1 MAASDVQQYSESRHS
16 TEVLKGVGTGAA
28 SGFGTGFTVG
38 TAVPG
43 IGNVVGGVAG
53 AIIGGIIGGATAGAT
68 DDTAQKAEI
77 EQSTAAERA
86 AIGAKNDEKALMRA
100 QNAMAK
106 RSVQEGGLAT
116 QAAPSG
122 SMVRAAMG
130 STSVTPYDTWQ
141 GATY

>member
-1 MAASDVQQYSESRHS
+1 MADVQEYSNERQSGA
-16 TEVLKGVGTGAA
+16 VLKGIASGAGTGATA
-28 SGFGTGFTVG
+28 GAALG

-43 IGNVVGGVAG
+43 IGNIVGGVAG
-53 AIIGGIIGGATAGAT
+53 AILGGIIGGVSGGVTENA
-68 DDTAQKAEI
+68 AQNAEI

-86 AIGAKNDEKALMRA
+86 AIGAKSDEKAMLRA

-106 RSVQEGGLAT
+106 RSAQEGGLAT